1 LPSFYV
7 FFKLITTGIAP
18 IIFFLRGVSF
28 GSTLLS
34 HPHKRFPYLKG
45 KGYICYKKKG
55 MGVVVKESLVAGANK
70 RNRGVFAD
78 CSYERGD
85 IVERCPVIVLPDAD
99 YERIVNTE
107 LGYYVFAF
115 DGGGSCIVLGYG
127 SLPFLFS

>member
-1 LPSFYV
+1 
-7 FFKLITTGIAP
+7 
-18 IIFFLRGVSF
+18 
-28 GSTLLS
+28 
-34 HPHKRFPYLKG
+34 
-45 KGYICYKKKG
+45 

-78 CSYERGD
+78 CSYERRD